1 MRVINFGSRMLAC
14 IAIMSLAT
22 VASADVW
29 DEFAN
34 GGGDAG
40 AFPGGSFQTQSS
52 ATVFDSITGDNSDGI
67 DSYLITVTDA
77 SSFFIQDTGG
87 NDTQAFVWDTAGN
100 ALFANDDDPSGAFG
114 FSFGFGN
121 PSAHPG
127 NVIGAPADLANG
139 DQIILSVG
147 AFGDIATG
155 AGATGD
161 AFLDDGGDFAA
172 VRAGSGEAFAGYAA
186 GGAGAYNI
194 QLTGAQFGTASAI
207 PEPTSLGIL
216 ALGFGA
222 AMLRRRK

>member
-40 AFPGGSFQTQSS
+40 AFPGGAFQTQ
-52 ATVFDSITGDNSDGI
+52 TGGFFDSITGDNGDGI

-77 SSFFIQDTGG
+77 SSFFIQDIGG
-87 NDTQAFVWDTAGN
+87 NDTQAFVWDTDGN

-121 PSAHPG
+121 PSTHTG
-127 NVIGAPADLANG
+127 NVIGAPADLADG
-139 DQIILSVG
+139 DEIILSVG
-147 AFGDIATG
+147 SFGDTALG
-155 AGATGD
+155 AGPSGD

-172 VRAGSGEAFAGYAA
+172 IRAGSGEDFAGYAA
-186 GGAGAYNI
+186 GGTGAYNI
-194 QLTGAQFGTASAI
+194 QLTGAQFGSAI
-207 PEPTSLGIL
+207 PEPTSFGIL
-216 ALGFGA
+216 ALGLGSVMF
-222 AMLRRRK
+222 RRRK